1 MLKLLFDFTI
11 SLFSILILLP
21 FFFSIYLYILIFER
35 INPIY
40 TQERIGKN
48 LKKFRIIKFR
58 TMHPNADKNNLYIS
72 TYQDKRITKTG
83 RLLRKIKIDEL
94 PQLFNVLK
102 GDMSLVGPR
111 PDVPKYIVYYSKE
124 DRDIIFT
131 IKPGITDNIS
141 IDLINIEDEIDN
153 ENPEDYYINYIL
165 PKKIKAQ
172 REYVTNQSFGTD
184 LIIIFK
190 TILKIFRFNNDEY

>member
-11 SLFSILILLP
+11 SLISILILLP

-124 DRDIIFT
+124 DRDIIFS

-184 LIIIFK
+184 LIIMFK
-190 TILKIFRFNNDEY
+190 TILKIFRVNNDEY

>member
-11 SLFSILILLP
+11 SLISILILLP

-184 LIIIFK
+184 LIIMFK
-190 TILKIFRFNNDEY
+190 TILKIFRVNNDEY

>member
-1 MLKLLFDFTI
+1 MLKLFFDFTI
-11 SLFSILILLP
+11 SLIAILILLP
-21 FFFSIYLYILIFER
+21 FFLSIYLYILIFER

-58 TMHPNADKNNLYIS
+58 TMYPDADKNNLFIS
-72 TYQDKRITKTG
+72 THQDKRVTKTG
-83 RLLRKIKIDEL
+83 RLLRKTKADEL

-111 PDVPKYIVYYSKE
+111 PDVPKYITYYSKE
-124 DRDIIFT
+124 DRDIIFS

-141 IDLINIEDEIDN
+141 IDLINIENEIDN
-153 ENPEDYYINYIL
+153 ENPEDFYINDIL

-172 REYVTNQSFGTD
+172 IEYVTNQSFGND

-190 TILKIFRFNNDEY
+190 TILKIFRVNYD